1 MTRRPCHAILK
12 QFVYQQPT
20 RRMVLRPNNAN
31 GVNFTLTFCQA
42 KNWRLKDSFSPAPS
56 TGRAWIIVRDRGRC
70 RDIFVLQTIVVDI
83 FVSLSAL

>member
-12 QFVYQQPT
+12 QFVYPRPT
-20 RRMVLRPNNAN
+20 RRVALRPSNAN

-42 KNWRLKDSFSPAPS
+42 KNRKLKDSFSPAPS
-56 TGRAWIIVRDRGRC
+56 AGRAWIIVRDMGKC
-70 RDIFVLQTIVVDI
+70 IDIFVLQTRVVDI